1 MCVCVCV
8 CVYNG
13 MYKKNGHKK
22 EWKNAPCATRMQL
35 EIIVL
40 NVKPEGERET
50 SRDRPLSP
58 ETLPETSSDP
68 LNPFSLSGIPGYG

>member
-1 MCVCVCV
+1 MDKEDVV
-8 CVYNG
+8 NIQWSTTR
-13 MYKKNGHKK
+13 HKK